1 METSSSFLAMGGYAA
16 FVWPAYILAAAIL
29 LGLWIESLR
38 GLRGCLRALA
48 RLEAEL
54 PARRG
59 RRGAVAAAGAGG
71 QGDPA

>member
-38 GLRGCLRALA
+38 RLRGSQRALA

-59 RRGAVAAAGAGG
+59 RRGAAAAADG

>member
-38 GLRGCLRALA
+38 RLRGSQRTLA

-54 PARRG
+54 PARPG
-59 RRGAVAAAGAGG
+59 RRGAAAAAAAGG

>member
-16 FVWPAYILAAAIL
+16 FVWPAYILAAAVL

-38 GLRGCLRALA
+38 RLRGSQRALA

-54 PARRG
+54 PARPG
-59 RRGAVAAAGAGG
+59 RRGAAAAAGVGG